1 MSFVEKH
8 LEEDNVLRLFLF
20 LWNEKSENGIW
31 LYTGSTGYSEDIL
44 LLSIDLCLYKYKMLA
59 KICGRK

>member
-8 LEEDNVLRLFLF
+8 LGEDNVLRLFLF

-31 LYTGSTGYSEDIL
+31 LYIGSTGYPEDIL
-44 LLSIDLCLYKYKMLA
+44 LLSIDLCLYKHKMLA